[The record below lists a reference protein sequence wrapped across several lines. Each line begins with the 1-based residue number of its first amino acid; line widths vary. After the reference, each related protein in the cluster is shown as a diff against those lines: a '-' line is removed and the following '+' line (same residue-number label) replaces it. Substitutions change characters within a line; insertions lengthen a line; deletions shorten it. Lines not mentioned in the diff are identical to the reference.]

1 MGRPKNSKNS
11 QYWDSLPFCMLPRS
25 TDRGGE
31 PNIASVVATVAL
43 ASSDGAPGAARGSLA
58 PWAGSVI
65 AFS

>member
-1 MGRPKNSKNS
+1 
-11 QYWDSLPFCMLPRS
+11 MLPRS